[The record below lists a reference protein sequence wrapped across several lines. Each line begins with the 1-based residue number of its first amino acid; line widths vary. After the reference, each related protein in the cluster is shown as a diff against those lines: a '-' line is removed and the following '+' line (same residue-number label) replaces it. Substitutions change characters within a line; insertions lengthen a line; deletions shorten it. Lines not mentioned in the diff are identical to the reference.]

1 MSSKTKTE
9 KQSSIREFTDW
20 DLRDNIEKLYDDM
33 GLDEFGNTITAD
45 EKESLRRK
53 KMAKEFQEM
62 MEEMEL
68 RRKKQNRWG
77 PLNDRKL

>member
-1 MSSKTKTE
+1 
-9 KQSSIREFTDW
+9 
-20 DLRDNIEKLYDDM
+20 M